1 MSEKENAQAG
11 RMQVQL
17 EQRIRELAASYTPE
31 WKFDTDEPDIGSV
44 LALIFAGQ
52 MAENRRRMGRLPE
65 KYHTEFINL
74 LGLGLKSARP
84 AVGMVTA
91 QLLQE
96 TVPGVRLPH
105 NTRLMADSEGGTP
118 VLFETTHDIYLTNA
132 RLTDILSISGA
143 LGRIIPLR
151 GALQPVKTLEP
162 VPEQDEQEMQ
172 QEPAWSG
179 VSLFDYDR
187 PGVEH
192 NALLLYHKS
201 VFGGDRGQPL
211 QIYLQTENAEQD
223 AKEFCNSERWRW
235 SYYNGSRLQAFAS
248 AKASKSVIT
257 LERENDEQADTDT
270 LGAPC
275 QLICLEAL
283 TPVKHAVMIDDIRVA
298 SLHQKKAPAFIL
310 NDGQV
315 LQAAE
320 CMPFGQTVS
329 VFDECYFCDDVV
341 FSQREAQITLSFRLT
356 SRTKHMELTTQ
367 QIADD
372 LKIIK
377 RKPVMVQY
385 QSARTAPQRV
395 IFEYYNGQG
404 WRPLSCTNSWDKLF
418 DGSYGGEYEITFLCP
433 SDWMSVPIEGY
444 EGKSMRIRVVQA
456 DDCYLLPCD
465 HVMPVLHDVTLSY
478 RYEWPW
484 KQPQSVKTVVGTQCD
499 DQTKSFLEGRGLT
512 AFRPL
517 DEPPACLYLGFDR
530 PIEGGPVSLWFDV
543 EEQVRFRTCPMTFEY
558 ATRHGFREMKVVD
571 ETNRF
576 AHSGQILFVPP
587 SDFAPHEVEGIE
599 RWWLRIRA
607 DEDALS
613 AFHPKLLD
621 IRINAVK
628 IENRQTH
635 PEEEFYISAAVP
647 NMSFTL
653 SAKNILYAN
662 VFVSE
667 MGRLSP
673 EEMRAMITHA
683 PEDVR
688 VEYDFLGKISSF
700 YVRWTEV
707 ENFMRS
713 KAHDRHYV
721 LDRLNRRL
729 IFGDGVHVRI
739 PQVQRNGQPAI
750 LVQEVSCDG
759 EAGNVPAGAIDRFYG
774 NVLYVNS
781 VTNPHAV
788 YAGSDLEKMESIHR
802 RGADFFSSRGR
813 LVTQR
818 DFVRAVEAYS
828 SSIGKVK
835 CLMGYAADGTP
846 CPGAVTIVIMTKD
859 YAQGSGAF
867 YHLCEPLRRELLE
880 RCEATLSSEQLMIT
894 EPMYVEINVSVWGK
908 AVSQT
913 NTFEMQDQ
921 IEQAIRRFLEPMES
935 VGHRGWKIGQLPT
948 EKQIKMVLYALNLS
962 GQIERL
968 LVVARYTD
976 SKGAHEVTLDR
987 LGPLP
992 CAIAVNGT
1000 HKVSI
1005 EF

>member
-1 MSEKENAQAG
+1 MNEIEQAQSG
-11 RMQVQL
+11 RMQAQL

-31 WKFDTDEPDIGSV
+31 WKFNTDNPDIGSV

-52 MAENRRRMGRLPE
+52 MAENRRRMERLPE

-105 NTRLMADSEGGTP
+105 NTRLMADSADGTP
-118 VLFETTHDIYLTNA
+118 VLFETTHDVYLTNA
-132 RLTDILSISGA
+132 RLTDILSVSGK

-151 GALQPVKTLEP
+151 GALKPESMLEQAP
-162 VPEQDEQEMQ
+162 SEEADNEP

-179 VSLFDYDR
+179 VSLFDYTQ

-192 NALLLYHKS
+192 NALFLYHKS
-201 VFGGDRGQPL
+201 VFGIDRGQPL
-211 QIYLQTENAEQD
+211 QIYLQTKNAEED
-223 AKEFCNSERWRW
+223 AKEFCSPERWRW
-235 SYYNGSRLQAFAS
+235 SYYNGHRLEAFAS
-248 AKASKSVIT
+248 AKASGSVIT
-257 LERENDEQADTDT
+257 LERADEQAEIEP
-270 LGAPC
+270 LAAPC
-275 QLICLEAL
+275 HLICLEAL
-283 TPVKHAVMIDDIRVA
+283 GPVEHAVMIDDIRMA

-310 NDGQV
+310 SDGQV
-315 LQAAE
+315 LEAAQ

-329 VFDECYFCDDVV
+329 VFDECYLCDDVV
-341 FSQREAQITLSFRLT
+341 FSQREAQITLSFGLS
-356 SRTKHMELTTQ
+356 SRTKHMELTAQ

-377 RKPVMVQY
+377 RKPTMVQY

-404 WRPLSCTNSWDKLF
+404 WRPLPCSHSWDKLF
-418 DGSYGGEYEITFLCP
+418 DGSHGGEYEISFLCP
-433 SDWMSVPIEGY
+433 SDWAAVPIEGY
-444 EGKSMRIRVVQA
+444 EGKCMRIRVVQA

-465 HVMPVLHDVTLSY
+465 HVMPVLHNVALSY

-484 KQPQSVKTVVGTQCD
+484 KQPQSVKTVVGTQCT
-499 DQTKSFLEGRGLT
+499 DQTKRFLEGHGLT

-517 DEPPACLYLGFDR
+517 DQPPACLYLGFDR
-530 PIEGGPVSLWFDV
+530 PMEGGPVSLWCDV
-543 EEQVRFRTCPMTFEY
+543 EEQVRFRTCPVTFEY
-558 ATRHGFREMKVVD
+558 STRHGFREMKVVD
-571 ETNRF
+571 GTSDF

-587 SDFAPHEVEGIE
+587 SDFAPAKVEGME
-599 RWWLRIRA
+599 RWWIRILA
-607 DEDALS
+607 GEEALS
-613 AFHPKLLD
+613 GFHPKLSE
-621 IRINAVK
+621 IRINAVT

-653 SAKNILYAN
+653 SANNILYAE

-667 MGRLSP
+667 MGRLSQ
-673 EEMRAMITHA
+673 EEMREMLLRR

-700 YVRWTEV
+700 YIRWTEV
-707 ENFMRS
+707 ESFVRS
-713 KAHDRHYV
+713 KADDRHYL

-739 PQVQRNGQPAI
+739 PQVQTNGQPAI
-750 LVQEVSCDG
+750 LVRQVSCDG

-788 YAGSDLEKMESIHR
+788 YAGSDLEKIESIHR

-828 SSIGKVK
+828 SCIGKVK
-835 CLMGYAADGTP
+835 CLAGYAADGSP

-859 YAQGSGAF
+859 YAQGAGAF
-867 YHLCEPLRRELLE
+867 YHLREPLRRELLE
-880 RCEATLSSEQLMIT
+880 RCEATLSPEQLVLT

-908 AVSQT
+908 AASQT

-935 VGHRGWKIGQLPT
+935 EGHRGWKIGQLPT

-976 SKGAHEVTLDR
+976 SQGAHEVTLDR
-987 LGPLP
+987 LGALP

-1000 HKVSI
+1000 HKVTI